1 MKMLEFPFPFS
12 LVTLNAEIT
21 PRKICRESHA
31 RCDAIVIFYCGKG
44 GAHFFSYLDICFFN
58 CNGWGNQF
66 FFYHLDFLS
75 QTFTIHRTAVEG
87 GGYLFNSSPPI

>member
-12 LVTLNAEIT
+12 LVALNAEIT

-31 RCDAIVIFYCGKG
+31 RCYAIVIFYCGKG
-44 GAHFFSYLDICFFN
+44 GAHFFFYLDICFFN

-66 FFYHLDFLS
+66 FFLPSRFSFTNIHTSQDSSGRGRLS
-75 QTFTIHRTAVEG
+75 
-87 GGYLFNSSPPI
+87 L